1 MGKSAK
7 KTVKTPE
14 TSTGN
19 EHHCRGEKPKNQT
32 QGRAPKKGSRRPHEG
47 GSTSGRTG
55 DRTPQRRNK
64 LTPKSELVTKNV
76 DIDDEGYLLHEA
88 KRRRKTAPTG
98 PPCCT
103 CTRSS
108 TCSTTVGRAGAE
120 GCECRRAGRKCRV
133 NGCGCKER
141 CRNQN
146 TALSLLLNDT
156 GTIKEYFKSSD
167 GCREIQSPQPPPL
180 QQPAHWLL
188 QHNRR
193 TSLKTLLVFVPQLA
207 PPHRQRTTQSLR
219 CQVRSRQQSL
229 RH

>member
-1 MGKSAK
+1 M
-7 KTVKTPE
+7 
-14 TSTGN
+14 GN

-32 QGRAPKKGSRRPHEG
+32 QGRAPKKGSDSTRRSHDS
-47 GSTSGRTG
+47 GSTSGQTD
-55 DRTPQRRNK
+55 DRTPQRRHNI
-64 LTPKSELVTKNV
+64 TSKSELVTKNV
-76 DIDDEGYLLHEA
+76 DNIDDEGYLLHEA
-88 KRRRKTAPTG
+88 KRRRKTAPTV

-108 TCSTTVGRAGAE
+108 TCSTTVGRAGAD
-120 GCECRRAGRKCRV
+120 GCDCKRAGRKCRV

-141 CRNQN
+141 CRNQT
-146 TALSLLLNDT
+146 TALPLLLNDT